1 MLEVALVEGTRIGDA
16 SSIMMFVLL
25 VCIATRLSIQ
35 VAVIFSSASS
45 KDDTTDEKRSKA
57 LGASTP
63 VKVDAESRIRTSLF

>member
-1 MLEVALVEGTRIGDA
+1 MLEVALVEGTGIGDA
-16 SSIMMFVLL
+16 SSIMMSLLL

-57 LGASTP
+57 LGASIP
-63 VKVDAESRIRTSLF
+63 VKVDAESKN